1 MAQTW
6 LETCWLSGSNS
17 HNNTL
22 SAHPLQP
29 LWGFLTIDLDLDD
42 SACTS
47 RAFMGKVS
55 IRIQKSMQNAA
66 VDWCVQSY
74 RVTRQHKAH
83 MSHAAMPLAIDKCD
97 SFFVVISVGWA
108 WRGIL
113 RVQVFLG
120 KWRQVVS
127 DWKVLWVQVSVSI
140 CQRLSLSHQ
149 SLGAMAAVA
158 KRDKLGRINSNWQ
171 RLENEKTQIQAS
183 AMVVVEALD
192 PMDRTQKGS
201 WAVSCFCCLY
211 FGKWWLVVGQP
222 GRTVAQ

>member
-108 WRGIL
+108 W
-113 RVQVFLG
+113 QVEFWEFKFFWVSDG
-120 KWRQVVS
+120 KWFQTEKFYEFKFQSPFVNV
-127 DWKVLWVQVSVSI
+127 WVWVTNPWVPWQQL
-140 CQRLSLSHQ
+140 QRGTSWEGS
-149 SLGAMAAVA
+149 
-158 KRDKLGRINSNWQ
+158 
-171 RLENEKTQIQAS
+171 TQIGNGLRMRRS
-183 AMVVVEALD
+183 RFRPAL
-192 PMDRTQKGS
+192 
-201 WAVSCFCCLY
+201 
-211 FGKWWLVVGQP
+211 WLW
-222 GRTVAQ
+222 